1 MARTFDPFDADQVQG
16 AWPLLEE
23 LRRET
28 PVAPLADGM
37 HYVTRY
43 EECRA
48 VLRDTTAFSN
58 ARGFKAPG
66 VVVPPEDRIL
76 GEMDPPQHTSVR
88 RVMVTALT
96 PKVVHAAEMFI
107 EATARELLAAVPD
120 RGRVDLVPAFTV
132 PLPNRVTIHLLGF
145 PADDADT
152 IAAWAKEL
160 MESGFPATNRSHRGE
175 GFANAF
181 PDFAGYI
188 DDKIAERTAE
198 LQAGRDEHPS
208 EVLTR
213 LIRLEVDGE
222 RLPARQLRALVRN
235 LITGGMTTT
244 SQLLANL
251 IHDALTVAGME
262 AMLREDRA
270 ALETAIEESLR
281 LRPPVM
287 FVVRGSVADTEVGGC
302 PVHDGERLI
311 VGTAS
316 ANRDERVFEVP
327 DELRLDR
334 RNADQ
339 HLTFGFGPHVC
350 PGAALARTVTRIGL
364 QALFA
369 RFPSGTLRA
378 APDHVY
384 ENVPTFF
391 ECGPRRLAVETDI
404 ATP

>member
-1 MARTFDPFDADQVQG
+1 MTKTFDPFDAEQAQA

-28 PVAPLADGM
+28 PVAPLSDGM
-37 HYVTRY
+37 RYVTRH

-48 VLRDTTAFSN
+48 VLRDTIAFSN

-66 VVVPPEDRIL
+66 VVVPAEDRIL
-76 GEMDPPQHTSVR
+76 GEMDPPQHTAVR

-96 PKVVHAAEMFI
+96 PKVVHGAEDFI
-107 EATARELLAAVPD
+107 VASARELLDAVPGN
-120 RGRVDLVPAFTV
+120 GRFDLVPAFTV

-152 IAAWAKEL
+152 IAGWAKEL

-181 PDFAGYI
+181 PEFASYI
-188 DDKIAERTAE
+188 DDKIAARAAE
-198 LQAGRDEHPS
+198 LGAGRNDHPD

-213 LIRLEVDGE
+213 LLQLDVDGQP
-222 RLPARQLRALVRN
+222 LAPRQLRALVRN

-244 SQLLANL
+244 SQLLGNL
-251 IHDALTVAGME
+251 IHDALTIPSVE
-262 AMLREDRA
+262 A
-270 ALETAIEESLR
+270 ALRDGGTALDTAIEESLR

-287 FVVRGSVADTEVGGC
+287 LAARGCVADVDVGGC
-302 PVHDGERLI
+302 PVHDGERVI
-311 VGTAS
+311 VGLAS
-316 ANRDERVFEVP
+316 ANRDERVFDVP
-327 DELRLDR
+327 DDMRLDR
-334 RNADQ
+334 ANADQ

-350 PGAALARTVTRIGL
+350 PGATLARAVARLGMSV
-364 QALFA
+364 LFE
-369 RFPSGTLRA
+369 RFPPGTMRA

-391 ECGPRRLAVETDI
+391 ECGPRRVLVETSG
-404 ATP
+404 

>member
-1 MARTFDPFDADQVQG
+1 MDRTFDPFDAEQVQ
-16 AWPLLEE
+16 ASWPLLAE

-28 PVAPLADGM
+28 PVAPLDDGM
-37 HYVTRY
+37 QYVTRY

-58 ARGFKAPG
+58 ARGFKAQG
-66 VVVPPEDRIL
+66 VVVPSEDRIL
-76 GEMDPPQHTSVR
+76 GEMDPPQHTAVR

-96 PKVVHAAEMFI
+96 PKVVHAAAAFI
-107 EATARELLAAVPD
+107 EATAQQLLAQVPD
-120 RGRVDLVPAFTV
+120 RGRADLVPAFTV

-145 PADDADT
+145 PAGDADT
-152 IAAWAKEL
+152 IASWAKEL
-160 MESGFPATNRSHRGE
+160 MESGFPATNRSHRGQ

-188 DDKIAERTAE
+188 DDKIAERSAE
-198 LQAGRDEHPS
+198 LRAGRDEHPD

-213 LIRLEVDGE
+213 LIQLEVDGE

-251 IHDALTVAGME
+251 VHDLLT
-262 AMLREDRA
+262 DP
-270 ALETAIEESLR
+270 ALETALRDTPGALDTAIEESLR
-281 LRPPVM
+281 LRPPLM
-287 FVVRGSVADTEVGGC
+287 FIVRGCIADTEVGGC
-302 PVHDGERLI
+302 PVQDGERLI

-316 ANRDERVFEVP
+316 ANRDERVFEAP
-327 DELRLDR
+327 DDLHVDR
-334 RNADQ
+334 PNADQ
-339 HLTFGFGPHVC
+339 HLTFGYGPHVC
-350 PGAALARTVTRIGL
+350 PGATLARTVTRLGL
-364 QALFA
+364 RTLFA
-369 RFPSGTLRA
+369 RFPQGTLSA

-391 ECGPRRLAVETDI
+391 ECGPRRLLVETDV
-404 ATP
+404 APR